1 MDNKLEKATDERL
14 VKALEFSR
22 YMVTLNNQK
31 RIAYEKFLEN
41 CVYYQHGGKFSINV
55 DLINFLN
62 TLTSK
67 DIDTFVLI
75 DDNKT
80 PINIDDI
87 SSFADE
93 VMDIYFTQLN
103 EYLQEYERL
112 RSNRSVEG
120 LLDI

>member
-1 MDNKLEKATDERL
+1 MNTKLEKATDERL
-14 VKALEFSR
+14 EKALDFSR

-41 CVYYQHGGKFSINV
+41 CVYYQHGGKFSITI

-62 TLTSK
+62 TLNTK
-67 DIDTFVLI
+67 EIETFVLI
-75 DDNKT
+75 DDNKS

-87 SSFADE
+87 PSFTDE

-120 LLDI
+120 ILDI